1 MNQTVNTA
9 DDTIDLKAL
18 VLSLLAQWKLIL
30 LCTIL
35 SLILGILY
43 LRATTPVYAVDALVQ
58 VEDGKSAAS
67 KALLG
72 ELGDLAGAA
81 GGKSAADAEIEILR
95 SRAVLGQVIQ
105 DLHLDIA
112 ITDPQN
118 TLWHNMITPPKEQR
132 VYNQQGVSFSEN
144 HQSFGIEQLDVPKY
158 YQDKPLQLHFLNS
171 QQFTLAY
178 QDEVVF
184 KGNVNQLNTL
194 ANAQGVWAVKMN
206 GAIPGREFII
216 KKMSLP
222 AAMQAVT
229 QNYSVAEKGKNSGVL
244 SLSYQGDDKEHIA
257 KVLNAILDVY
267 HAQNI
272 DRRTL
277 ESKQTLSFLD
287 KQLPDLKNQLEQSEL
302 RFNQFR
308 EQNNTVDVT
317 QESQLL
323 LKQNIELDTAK
334 FELKRKQAE
343 LAAKYTDDFPLMAE
357 INAQLAA
364 MDQKTQQLDTTLKRL
379 PELQR
384 QYLQLYRDV
393 EVNTQLYTALLNSYQ
408 QLKVAQ
414 AGEIGNVRIIDHA
427 VEPVKPIKPKKPM
440 ILALSLLGGLFLG
453 TLLALARN
461 LFRSGIVD
469 SKQIEDSLDLPVYA
483 AVPRSPIQ
491 ENRVKI
497 LRKKKTLPIL
507 AHNHSDDIA
516 IESLRSI
523 RTTIHFAL
531 ANAKNNVIMISGPAP
546 EVGKSF
552 VTANLA
558 TIFAQNNKR
567 VLVIDGDLRRGYL
580 HKYFD
585 QAIEPGLAEY
595 LIGKNTL
602 EQILKATL
610 IENLTF
616 ISRGRSPGKPSELLA
631 SQQFEQLVQTL
642 SSQFDYI
649 IIDSPPVLAV
659 TDPAIISRYTGIN
672 LLVARFGVTH
682 LQELEMAES
691 RFNHAGT
698 KIDGVILNDVQRS
711 SSSGYTYNYNYAY
724 TAAKDD

>member
-18 VLSLLAQWKLIL
+18 ILSLLAQWKLIL

-105 DLHLDIA
+105 DLHLDLSIN
-112 ITDPQN
+112 DPQN
-118 TLWHNMITPPKEQR
+118 TLWHNIITPPKEQR
-132 VYNQQGVSFSEN
+132 LYNQQGLSFTEN

-158 YQDKPLQLHFLNS
+158 YQDKPLQLNFLNP

-178 QDEVVF
+178 QDEIVF
-184 KGNVNQLNTL
+184 RGNINQLNTL
-194 ANAQGVWAVKMN
+194 ASPQGVWAVKIN
-206 GAIPGREFII
+206 GAISGREFIV
-216 KKMSLP
+216 KKMSVP
-222 AAMQAVT
+222 TAMQSVS
-229 QNYSVAEKGKNSGVL
+229 QNYGVAEKGKNSGVL

-267 HAQNI
+267 HVQNI
-272 DRRTL
+272 NRKTL

-287 KQLPDLKNQLEQSEL
+287 KQLPDLKQQLEQSEL

-393 EVNTQLYTALLNSYQ
+393 QVNTQLYTSLLNSYQ

-414 AGEIGNVRIIDHA
+414 AGEIGNVRIIDYA
-427 VEPVKPIKPKKPM
+427 VEPVKPIKPKKPI

-461 LFRSGIVD
+461 LFRSGITD
-469 SKQIEDSLDLPVYA
+469 SKQIEDELDLPVYA
-483 AVPRSPIQ
+483 AIPRSPLQ
-491 ENRVKI
+491 ETRIKV
-497 LRKKKTLPIL
+497 LRKKKQLPVL
-507 AHNHSDDIA
+507 AQNNSDDIA

-531 ANAKNNVIMISGPAP
+531 ANAKNNIIMISGPAP

-552 VTANLA
+552 ITANLS

-567 VLVIDGDLRRGYL
+567 TLVIDADIRRGYL
-580 HKYFD
+580 HKYFN
-585 QAIEPGLAEY
+585 QSLQPGLSEY
-595 LIGKNTL
+595 LLGQVGL
-602 EQILKATL
+602 EQVIKQAST
-610 IENLTF
+610 ENLSF
-616 ISRGRSPGKPSELLA
+616 ISRGSSPARPSELLSSNKFA
-631 SQQFEQLVQTL
+631 DLLQHL
-642 SSQFDYI
+642 STQFDYI
-649 IIDSPPVLAV
+649 IIDSPPILAV
-659 TDPAIISRYTGIN
+659 TDPAIISRYAGIN
-672 LLVARFGVTH
+672 LLVARFGMTDIK
-682 LQELEMAES
+682 ELALAAH
-691 RFNHAGT
+691 RFEQAGS
-698 KIDGVILNDVQRS
+698 KIDGVILNDVQKTAGS
-711 SSSGYTYNYNYAY
+711 AYYHNYAY